1 MTKIPSLF
9 AFCFCSFAASFAY
22 AQNIEPCN
30 GEDCT
35 PNAVRELWNAN
46 ADGFITQNWKTAQTT
61 EVFTSDNL
69 AQLTN
74 SYKGVIDQIK
84 KLGENGKLFLLPSG
98 DTQSLYASATAGL
111 PILDKEISPYLI
123 NVVAYQSGLNISNVD
138 FIDTNTNLSK
148 GAESWTLTAPGS
160 GLIED
165 DCTSSAAQYVATVA
179 QNVKTAFPYLNS
191 LKIGGV
197 LLSTASNAQDLTKNL
212 PEGQER
218 TDFMYR
224 TKTSGEKQFF
234 FFTDAGTTWDDD
246 TKNLKV
252 AEIDP
257 ALACGSG
264 AECIDVTFEEAFGA
278 GVINPTDALKGPAA
292 FDANYLTKEE
302 KDDGYMYTV
311 TVTDPSTWS
320 NDIEQV
326 GSIAIGLKKSG
337 TGELTLRGENSF
349 SGKTIVSQGT
359 LSIKGFSS
367 EKLASIGNIDVEE
380 GAILK
385 IGNGT
390 VSALKNNGI
399 VEISN
404 GSSTSDIKNNGIL
417 TISGNVTTG
426 QITNNSASTSNV
438 FSGVLS
444 GSVENNAFLTINGEI
459 DGDVNNNATLN
470 LQSATLKGVFANAGD
485 TISSGS
491 VKITGEVENSGRIGM
506 NTSNTLKVINLFN
519 NMGVLGISSNATLS
533 LQHDD
538 AATDPVETVGIFN
551 NYGTLALD
559 NNARIN
565 LLENPATGEE
575 IEHPYLLNAGEIIL
589 SENTNVSL
597 QSDVNFLINT
607 GKLTGVSNSSS
618 RIMGNGIFVNMGT
631 INSNLYI
638 NNMYND
644 GGKIIITSVINSD
657 PIPLKGGTFDL
668 NAGSLSFDVS
678 KILPFNEPTGGKY
691 TLIETTGALNI
702 NESKFKIET
711 FNSPYLNVTR
721 DTSNPKKYQ
730 VDVSFNKI
738 DSLSP
743 SFDTEELKVGQV
755 IDRYYFNDTE
765 NTIAGFYYLSEKDL
779 REKIN
784 EMRERV
790 QPFSSQDLPLA
801 NTMADNV
808 YTRLFS
814 LHNEKYIS
822 PNVSKGR
829 AGGDLKTHNKVWGQL
844 LAGLT
849 YIKANKETSSKEM
862 EGQIYGAMFGYDFS
876 VTDNL
881 LVGLTGGWAES
892 RVKQGDSKT
901 EVTDWRAGVYF
912 DAAMGNFSVQ
922 GLALAGKQNFTTDK
936 QIVIPGLTA
945 HTKADFDGTSLE
957 GGLNIG
963 YRLFSRN
970 QEGLSRRYY
979 GDKGRQVAGNPYF
992 SLRPY
997 VSGYYSKTNQDA
1009 YKETG
1014 NPLFTMAVSD
1024 SSDTSFSVQ
1033 PGVAMFFATRYSNIT
1048 VDIGYRRILSGGNPE
1063 TTAYF
1068 TGDSLQMPFKTLAA
1082 QDDKDFAVLGL
1093 GYSTQVLENLVF
1105 NVNLNTSAS
1114 KESLSSLLSASFIY
1128 TW

>member
-9 AFCFCSFAASFAY
+9 AFCFCSFATSFAY
-22 AQNIEPCN
+22 AQNIEPCS

-123 NVVAYQSGLNISNVD
+123 NVVAYQSGLNISSTE
-138 FIDTNTNLSK
+138 FIDTNTNLAK

-197 LLSTASNAQDLTKNL
+197 LLSTASNAQDLTENL

-246 TKNLKV
+246 TKNAKV

-292 FDANYLTKEE
+292 FDANYLTQEE

-320 NDIEQV
+320 NDIEQT
-326 GSIAIGLKKSG
+326 GSISIGLKK
-337 TGELTLRGENSF
+337 TGMGKLTLTGANSF
-349 SGKTIVSQGT
+349 SGKTIVAQGT
-359 LSIKGFSS
+359 LALQGSS
-367 EKLASIGNIDVEE
+367 ENATLGNVVVEKGATFTAS
-380 GAILK
+380 K
-385 IGNGT
+385 GT
-390 VSALKNNGI
+390 VGTLQNDGS
-399 VEISN
+399 ISILD
-404 GSSTSDIKNNGIL
+404 GSSTSDIINNGTIN
-417 TISGNVTTG
+417 ISGEVSTG
-426 QITNNSASTSNV
+426 KITNNNTGTTNSISAKLTGDIENNGVLTIEDTIEGEVNNTSNA
-438 FSGVLS
+438 S
-444 GSVENNAFLTINGEI
+444 LTIQDLTLSKTLTNSGY
-459 DGDVNNNATLN
+459 AT
-470 LQSATLKGVFANAGD
+470 ST
-485 TISSGS
+485 GS
-491 VKITGEVENSGRIGM
+491 NKFTGEAFNSGQFTM
-506 NTSNTLKVINLFN
+506 KSSNTLKVINIFDNTGVFTIAANARLYIQYDDATEGAVSTIGQFKN
-519 NMGVLGISSNATLS
+519 SGVLALEENAGLNIVKNPEADPDAEQSSLTNTGDILLS
-533 LQHDD
+533 PN
-538 AATDPVETVGIFN
+538 TT
-551 NYGTLALD
+551 
-559 NNARIN
+559 IN
-565 LLENPATGEE
+565 LTEGTEVINSGKVTGT
-575 IEHPYLLNAGEIIL
+575 
-589 SENTNVSL
+589 SNTTAK
-597 QSDVNFLINT
+597 IT
-607 GKLTGVSNSSS
+607 
-618 RIMGNGIFVNMGT
+618 GNGIFLNKGT
-631 INSNLYI
+631 INSNLNI
-638 NNMYND
+638 NKLQND
-644 GGKIIITSVINSD
+644 GGKIIIDSVVNGD
-657 PIPLKGGTFDL
+657 PITLKGGTFDL

-721 DTSNPKKYQ
+721 DTSDPKKYQ
-730 VDVSFNKI
+730 VDVSFNTI
-738 DSLSP
+738 DSLSS
-743 SFDTEELKVGQV
+743 SFDKEERIVGQI
-755 IDRYYFNDTE
+755 IDRYYFDDTE

-945 HTKADFDGTSLE
+945 YTKADFDGTSLE

-1093 GYSTQVLENLVF
+1093 GYSTQVLENLSF

-1114 KESLSSLLSASFIY
+1114 KEALSSLLSASFIY